1 MISMCIIFLG
11 YQLLQEDPH
20 EFLKREANAK
30 KEIEISVPRN
40 LKIPKGE
47 TAKIILSDFWVG
59 WSRLSDTTIE
69 DILEDINSG
78 NEDFFWQEEAYAN
91 EDGSITL
98 VLTQEQLER
107 NIDRVEENLER
118 IAKDNY
124 GRMEIII
131 SEDFQSVTYYIK
143 EGCTILQWHI
153 AYVGIVS
160 YMFKAQTLSGILP
173 QGGDIR
179 TIIIAEKAGEVI
191 IDKRAGYEDFEITH
205 EEWNQK
211 VGVEVAN

>member
-1 MISMCIIFLG
+1 MKERDIKILVIGILSMCITFLG

-20 EFLKREANAK
+20 EFLKRGTNAK
-30 KEIEISVPRN
+30 NEIEISVPRN
-40 LKIPKGE
+40 ITIPKGE
-47 TAKIILSDFWVG
+47 TAKIILSEFWVG

-91 EDGSITL
+91 VDGSITL

-107 NIDRVEENLER
+107 NIDRVEKNLER

-124 GRMEIII
+124 ERMEIII
-131 SEDFQSVTYYIK
+131 SEDLQSVTYYIK
-143 EGCTILQWHI
+143 EGCTTMQWFI
-153 AYVGIVS
+153 AYTGILS

-173 QGGDIR
+173 QGG
-179 TIIIAEKAGEVI
+179 TSGL
-191 IDKRAGYEDFEITH
+191 
-205 EEWNQK
+205 
-211 VGVEVAN
+211 